1 MKYFR
6 LNATR
11 PKDPTYPDMTF
22 YCWHCAL
29 MEGVLTSFPDLGAD
43 LNVKRIAWPRQ
54 RVDLVELL
62 GEDHQSLPV
71 LVLSDGGFIDDKD
84 AILEPLTKRHGYPFR
99 HP

>member
-11 PKDPTYPDMTF
+11 PKDPTYPDTTF

-29 MEGVLTSFPDLGAD
+29 MEGVLASFPDLGAD
-43 LNVKRIAWPRQ
+43 LNVKRIAWPRP
-54 RVDLVELL
+54 RMDLVELL

-71 LVLSDGGFIDDKD
+71 LVLDDCGFIDDKD
-84 AILEPLTKRHGYPFR
+84 AILEALTKRHDLPEP